1 MPLVENRTS
10 HSFITQHVDSYPCFA
25 LVLVENNFATTYTQK
40 KQPFAAGVLCLRRK
54 WVNSCGFPTR
64 AEKSLQAYSHHGIL
78 TLKEFYSYV
87 KWMLYPWKKS
97 PISIG
102 SLWESKRY
110 PINPILIS
118 WMYVFWSFRS
128 FQRGTL
134 GVCKSTG
141 FKVTSCQSW
150 RMILSSRNRTWAAL
164 MWFEVGRVAGFF
176 SDPQLWQL
184 VVLQPFDIE
193 RLTIPLLKDP
203 NLLSW
208 HIAWFPARCWA
219 WSQ

>member
-1 MPLVENRTS
+1 MPLVENRVRY
-10 HSFITQHVDSYPCFA
+10 SFITQHVDSYPCFA

-134 GVCKSTG
+134 IALVQRTAKLQAVKDGDLKKIFCHLTHSTPCAG
-141 FKVTSCQSW
+141 CLDLIPQAIV
-150 RMILSSRNRTWAAL
+150 LSSK
-164 MWFEVGRVAGFF
+164 FEEPQFCSHLIYR
-176 SDPQLWQL
+176 DPHFLFGEIWNFL
-184 VVLQPFDIE
+184 
-193 RLTIPLLKDP
+193 
-203 NLLSW
+203 
-208 HIAWFPARCWA
+208 
-219 WSQ
+219 